1 MSDEFF
7 TDDASSKHSS
17 ANVLT
22 ERCGVVL
29 STQVVNEALMEL
41 EWLDDLEL
49 LAKVKERKHE
59 SSIKVA
65 LDEL

>member
-29 STQVVNEALMEL
+29 SAQVVNEALIEL

-49 LAKVKERKHE
+49 LAKVKAREHE
-59 SSIKVA
+59 LNIKVA
-65 LDEL
+65 LDDL